1 MIGEIKR
8 FDPTTDLTEEGD
20 ICGTMVEVSSG
31 AFVLHKDHVQAVE
44 DRDLRVRMMLEA
56 VAQTREHAA
65 KIVLSK
71 DKLTTC
77 NAELN
82 QEIARLMT
90 RNNQQ
95 LRENYKL
102 QGKVAKQAAAI
113 RRLRKQI
120 REAGR

>member
-8 FDPTTDLTEEGD
+8 FDPTTDLTCDGGLVG
-20 ICGTMVEVSSG
+20 ICQEVADG
-31 AFVLHKDHVQAVE
+31 AFVLYKDYVQAVE

-71 DKLTTC
+71 DSLTTV
-77 NAELN
+77 NAALN
-82 QEIARLMT
+82 EEVAKLMT

-102 QGKVAKQAAAI
+102 QGKVAKQAAMI
-113 RRLRKQI
+113 RRLRKKMKGAA
-120 REAGR
+120 R

>member
-1 MIGEIKR
+1 MSAIRRWRLLDEPDQVPFEDERGN
-8 FDPTTDLTEEGD
+8 
-20 ICGTMVEVSSG
+20 
-31 AFVLHKDHVQAVE
+31 FVMHDDYVRDVE
-44 DRDLRVRMMLEA
+44 DRDLRVRMMIEA

-102 QGKVAKQAAAI
+102 QDKVAKQAAAI
-113 RRLRKQI
+113 KRLRKQI
-120 REAGR
+120 KEAGR